1 MYYSLWYKRIYN
13 LESLIKDL
21 KKIIKLHID
30 KYEEEPNVC
39 YINIKYIE
47 FPEYINNIKI
57 IKSEY
62 ILPNHIMIGVENVS

>member
-30 KYEEEPNVC
+30 KYEEEPNIC

-47 FPEYINNIKI
+47 FPEYIDNIKI